1 MSTSLVRLL
10 ISLNLANARH
20 PKYERLPKQCKN
32 INCCFVL
39 RKGIH
44 LNLKFNDVLKL
55 WWGFST
61 FVCFYGSFIYIY
73 ILEHNKNTNRVAKY
87 KH

>member
-1 MSTSLVRLL
+1 MRGFQNSVR
-10 ISLNLANARH
+10 
-20 PKYERLPKQCKN
+20 

-44 LNLKFNDVLKL
+44 LNLTFNDVLKL

-61 FVCFYGSFIYIY
+61 FVCFYGSFINIY
-73 ILEHNKNTNRVAKY
+73 ILEHNKNTNRVANN

>member
-10 ISLNLANARH
+10 ISLNLTNARH

-44 LNLKFNDVLKL
+44 LKFNDFLKL

-61 FVCFYGSFIYIY
+61 FVCFYGSFINIY
-73 ILEHNKNTNRVAKY
+73 ILENNKNTNRVANN